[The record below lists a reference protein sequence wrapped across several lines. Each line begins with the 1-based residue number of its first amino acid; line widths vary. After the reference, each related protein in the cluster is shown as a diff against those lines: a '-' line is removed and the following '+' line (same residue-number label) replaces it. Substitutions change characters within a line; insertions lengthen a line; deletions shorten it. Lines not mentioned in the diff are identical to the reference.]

1 MDNTTYHGAAA
12 LLALLPILPLAM
24 HLRRR
29 TSGWLPR
36 DVMVAGAGS
45 LALLTVGAGIA
56 FGIGAF

>member
-1 MDNTTYHGAAA
+1 MDTTYDGAAV

-24 HLRRR
+24 VLRRR
-29 TSGWLPR
+29 GKGLLPR
-36 DVMVAGAGS
+36 DLMVAGAGS